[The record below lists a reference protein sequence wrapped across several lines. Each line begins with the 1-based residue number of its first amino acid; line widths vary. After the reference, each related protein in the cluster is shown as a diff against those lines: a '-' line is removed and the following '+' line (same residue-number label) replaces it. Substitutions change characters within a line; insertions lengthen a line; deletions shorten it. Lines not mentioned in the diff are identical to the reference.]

1 MNTKLTIKLDKEV
14 IEQAKIYA
22 KKQNTSL
29 SKLIEYYLS
38 QITSKQKKETINPIV
53 KELSG
58 IIKLPKNLDAK
69 KAYRQHILNKY
80 K

>member
-1 MNTKLTIKLDKEV
+1 MNTKLTIKLDQEV

-22 KKQNTSL
+22 KKQNISL
-29 SKLIEYYLS
+29 SKLIECYLA

>member
-1 MNTKLTIKLDKEV
+1 MNTKLTIKLDEEV

-22 KKQNTSL
+22 KKQNISL
-29 SKLIEYYLS
+29 SKLIEYYLA

>member
-1 MNTKLTIKLDKEV
+1 MNTKLTIKLDEEV

-22 KKQNTSL
+22 KKQNISL
-29 SKLIEYYLS
+29 SKLIEYYLA

-58 IIKLPKNLDAK
+58 ILKLPKNLDAK